1 MLHHLSEFLF
11 LILFVAG
18 ILGILLLD
26 LLVIGRKSHIISFR
40 EAGIWVAVWVSL
52 AFLFYL
58 FLLWRGEVIH
68 GIQNMDD
75 LISVIESYKYEIKLT
90 GENFE
95 ENLRL
100 FRKILSTNY
109 LTGYF
114 IEETLSL
121 DNLFV
126 ILMILTGFSVSTK
139 NYKKVLFWGILGAI
153 VLRSIFI
160 FAGYQIIKRFDWVL
174 YIFGAFLVYTG
185 IRYMFKSDDK
195 KTNIREQFV
204 FRIISKYFRV
214 YPRFVTNRF
223 FILKNGKRYIT
234 PLFVVL
240 IMVEFTDLI
249 FAVDSIPAIFSV
261 TTDPYIVFFSNIF
274 AIIGL
279 RSLFFFLA
287 NIHARF
293 RFLKYGISVL
303 LTFVGCKLLL
313 KDFLHDWGYKSQYSL
328 YFIILVIILS
338 IGLSLLLPPKK
349 KETG

>member
-1 MLHHLSEFLF
+1 MPELETVFLF
-11 LILFVAG
+11 IIG
-18 ILGILLLD
+18 IVGILLLD
-26 LLVIGRKSHIISFR
+26 LLVIGRKSHVISFG
-40 EAGIWVAVWVSL
+40 EAGTWVAVWVSL

-58 FLLWRGEVIH
+58 FLLWRGDMIH
-68 GIQNMDD
+68 GIKNEGD
-75 LISVIESYKYEIKLT
+75 LARVIKNYSYRIDLA
-90 GENFE
+90 GNDFQ
-95 ENLRL
+95 ENLKI
-100 FRKILSTNY
+100 FRKQISTNF

-160 FAGYQIIKRFDWVL
+160 FAGYAVIKRFDWVL
-174 YIFGAFLVYTG
+174 LIFGAFLVFTG
-185 IRYMFKSDDK
+185 IRYMFKKEK
-195 KTNIREQFV
+195 KTDIRKQFL
-204 FRIISKYFRV
+204 FKTISKNFRV

-223 FILKNGKRYIT
+223 FVLKEGKNYIT

-240 IMVEFTDLI
+240 ILIEFTDLI

-279 RSLFFFLA
+279 RSMFFFLA
-287 NIHARF
+287 NMHDKF
-293 RFLKYGISVL
+293 RFLKYGISTL
-303 LTFVGCKLLL
+303 LVFIGFKLLL
-313 KDFLHDWGYKSQYSL
+313 KDYIEGWGYKSQYSL
-328 YFIILVIILS
+328 YFILFVIVVS
-338 IGLSLLLPPKK
+338 VGVSLLFPPKQSRI
-349 KETG
+349 

>member
-1 MLHHLSEFLF
+1 MPELLPI
-11 LILFVAG
+11 ILFIVG

-26 LLVIGRKSHIISFR
+26 LLVIGRKSHVISFR
-40 EAGIWVAVWVSL
+40 EAGLWVAVWVSL
-52 AFLFYL
+52 AFVFYL
-58 FLLWRGEVIH
+58 ILLWRGEIIH
-68 GIQNMDD
+68 GIKNMED
-75 LISVIESYKYEIKLT
+75 LRRVVDLYSYQMDVS
-90 GENFE
+90 GNNFE
-95 ENLRL
+95 ELIRI
-100 FRKILSTNY
+100 FRKHISTNY

-126 ILMILTGFSVSTK
+126 ILMILTGFSVSIK

-160 FAGYQIIKRFDWVL
+160 FAGYAVIKRFDWVL
-174 YIFGAFLVYTG
+174 LIFGAFLVYTG
-185 IRYMFKSDDK
+185 IRYMFKTEK
-195 KTNIREQFV
+195 KTDIRKQFL
-204 FRIISKYFRV
+204 FRAISSNFRV

-223 FILKNGKRYIT
+223 FVQKEGKSYIT

-240 IMVEFTDLI
+240 ILVEFTDLI

-287 NIHARF
+287 NMHDRF
-293 RFLKYGISVL
+293 KFLKYGISVL
-303 LTFVGCKLLL
+303 LIFVGCKLLL
-313 KDFLHDWGYKSQYSL
+313 KDFILEWGYKSQYSL
-328 YFIILVIILS
+328 YFIIMVILLS
-338 IGLSLLLPPKK
+338 VGLSLLFPPKK
-349 KETG
+349 SRV

>member
-1 MLHHLSEFLF
+1 MPELLP
-11 LILFVAG
+11 LILFLVG

-26 LLVIGRKSHIISFR
+26 LLVIGRNSHVISFR

-52 AFLFYL
+52 ALLFYL
-58 FLLWRGEVIH
+58 FLLWKGEVIH
-68 GIQNMDD
+68 GIKNEEDLRRVVGLYSYQMD
-75 LISVIESYKYEIKLT
+75 LT
-90 GENFE
+90 GNNFQE
-95 ENLRL
+95 QLRI
-100 FRKILSTNY
+100 FRKNISTNY

-126 ILMILTGFSVSTK
+126 ILMILTGFSVSIK
-139 NYKKVLFWGILGAI
+139 NYKKVLFWGILGAV

-160 FAGYQIIKRFDWVL
+160 FAGYAVIKRFDWVL
-174 YIFGAFLVYTG
+174 LIFGAFLVFTG
-185 IRYMFKSDDK
+185 IRYMFKTEH
-195 KTNIREQFV
+195 KTDIRKQFL
-204 FRIISKYFRV
+204 FRMISSNFPV

-223 FILKNGKRYIT
+223 FILKEGKRYIT

-240 IMVEFTDLI
+240 ILIEFTDLI

-274 AIIGL
+274 AVIGL

-287 NIHARF
+287 NMHDRF

-303 LTFVGCKLLL
+303 LTFVGFKLLL
-313 KDFLHDWGYKSQYSL
+313 KDFILEWGYKSQYSL
-328 YFIILVIILS
+328 YFIVLVILMS
-338 IGLSLLLPPKK
+338 VGLSLLFPPKK
-349 KETG
+349 EEAR

>member
-1 MLHHLSEFLF
+1 MLHHLTEILF
-11 LILFVAG
+11 LILFIAG
-18 ILGILLLD
+18 ILGILLID
-26 LLVIGRKSHIISFR
+26 LLLVGRKSHVLSFR

-58 FLLWRGEVIH
+58 FLLWKGELIH
-68 GIQNMDD
+68 GIKNMDD
-75 LISVIESYKYEIKLT
+75 LVAVINSYAYEMKLT
-90 GENFE
+90 GDNFE
-95 ENLRL
+95 ENLRI
-100 FRKILSTNY
+100 FRKNISTNY

-126 ILMILTGFSVSTK
+126 ILMILTSFSVSTK

-174 YIFGAFLVYTG
+174 LIFGAFLVYTG
-185 IRYMFKSDDK
+185 IRYMFKRDDK
-195 KTNIREQFV
+195 KTDIRKQFL
-204 FRIISKYFRV
+204 FRVISRNFPV

-223 FILKNGKRYIT
+223 FILKEGKRYIT

-240 IMVEFTDLI
+240 ILIEFTDLI

-287 NIHARF
+287 NIHGRF
-293 RFLKYGISVL
+293 KLLKYGISIL
-303 LTFVGCKLLL
+303 LIFVGFKLLL

-328 YFIILVIILS
+328 YFILVVILLS
-338 IGLSLLLPPKK
+338 IGLSLILPARK
-349 KETG
+349 KEVS

>member
-1 MLHHLSEFLF
+1 MAELETV
-11 LILFVAG
+11 ILFIIG
-18 ILGILLLD
+18 IVGILLVD
-26 LLVIGRKSHIISFR
+26 LLLIGRKSHIISFR

-58 FLLWRGEVIH
+58 FLLWRGETIH
-68 GIQNMDD
+68 GIENEDD
-75 LISVIESYKYEIKLT
+75 LRRVINLYAYKLDLT
-90 GENFE
+90 GNDFH

-100 FRKILSTNY
+100 FRKQISTNY

-126 ILMILTGFSVSTK
+126 ILMILTSFSVSK
-139 NYKKVLFWGILGAI
+139 RNYKKVLFWGILGAI
-153 VLRSIFI
+153 ILRSIFI
-160 FAGYQIIKRFDWVL
+160 FAGYALIKKFDWVL
-174 YIFGAFLVYTG
+174 LIFGTFLIYTG
-185 IRYMFKSDDK
+185 VRYMFKQEK
-195 KTNIREQFV
+195 KTDIRKQFL
-204 FRIISKYFRV
+204 FRTISKNFPV

-223 FILKNGKRYIT
+223 FILKEGKRYIT

-240 IMVEFTDLI
+240 ILIEFTDLI

-287 NIHARF
+287 NMHDRF
-293 RFLKYGISVL
+293 AYLKYGISVL
-303 LTFVGCKLLL
+303 LIFVGFKLLL
-313 KDFLHDWGYKSQYSL
+313 KDFIEEWGYKSQYSL
-328 YFIILVIILS
+328 YFILLVIVVSVGI
-338 IGLSLLLPPKK
+338 SLFFPPKK
-349 KETG
+349 SRV

>member
-1 MLHHLSEFLF
+1 MPEILP
-11 LILFVAG
+11 LILFIVG
-18 ILGILLLD
+18 IVGVLLID
-26 LLVIGRKSHIISFR
+26 LLVIGRKSHVISFS

-58 FLLWRGEVIH
+58 FLLWKGEVVH
-68 GIQNMDD
+68 GIKNMED
-75 LISVIESYKYEIKLT
+75 LRRVVDLYSYQI
-90 GENFE
+90 GVSGNNFQE
-95 ENLRL
+95 TIRI
-100 FRKILSTNY
+100 FRKNISTNY
-109 LTGYF
+109 ITGYF

-153 VLRSIFI
+153 VLRSLFI
-160 FAGYQIIKRFDWVL
+160 FAGYAVIKRFDWVL
-174 YIFGAFLVYTG
+174 LIFGAFLVYTG
-185 IRYMFKSDDK
+185 IRYMFKEEK
-195 KTNIREQFV
+195 KTDIRKQFL
-204 FRIISKYFRV
+204 FRAISSNFRV

-223 FILKNGKRYIT
+223 FLLKEGKRYIT

-240 IMVEFTDLI
+240 ILVEFTDLI

-287 NIHARF
+287 SMHGRF

-303 LTFVGCKLLL
+303 LIFVGFKLLL
-313 KDFLHDWGYKSQYSL
+313 KDFIQEWGYKSQYSL
-328 YFIILVIILS
+328 YFIIFVILASVGI
-338 IGLSLLLPPKK
+338 SLLFPPKK
-349 KETG
+349 SRI

>member
-1 MLHHLSEFLF
+1 MPELESV
-11 LILFVAG
+11 FVFIIG
-18 ILGILLLD
+18 IVAILLLD
-26 LLVIGRKSHIISFR
+26 LLVIGRKSHIISFQ

-58 FLLWRGEVIH
+58 FLLWHGEIIH
-68 GIQNMDD
+68 GIKRQED
-75 LISVIESYKYEIKLT
+75 LSRVVQSYAYKLDLT
-90 GENFE
+90 GNDFMD
-95 ENLRL
+95 NLKI
-100 FRKILSTNY
+100 FRKQLSTNF

-126 ILMILTGFSVSTK
+126 ILMILTSFSVATS

-160 FAGYQIIKRFDWVL
+160 FAGYAVIKKFEWVL
-174 YIFGAFLVYTG
+174 LVFGAFLVFTG
-185 IRYMFKSDDK
+185 IRYMFKKEK
-195 KTNIREQFV
+195 KTDIRKQFL
-204 FRIISKYFRV
+204 FKTISRNFRV

-223 FILKNGKRYIT
+223 FVLKEGRNYIT

-240 IMVEFTDLI
+240 ILIEFTDLI

-261 TTDPYIVFFSNIF
+261 TRDPYIIFFSNIF

-287 NIHARF
+287 NMHDRF
-293 RFLKYGISVL
+293 WFLKYGISVL
-303 LTFVGCKLLL
+303 LIFVGFKLLL
-313 KDFLHDWGYKSQYSL
+313 KDLIERWDGYKSQYSL
-328 YFIILVIILS
+328 YFILFVIVASVGI
-338 IGLSLLLPPKK
+338 SLIFQPKK
-349 KETG
+349 SNV

>member
-1 MLHHLSEFLF
+1 MLHHISEMLF
-11 LILFVAG
+11 LILFIAG
-18 ILGILLLD
+18 ILSILLLD
-26 LLVIGRKSHIISFR
+26 LLVIGRKSHVLSFR
-40 EAGIWVAVWVSL
+40 EAGAWVAVWVSL

-58 FLLWRGEVIH
+58 FLLWKGELIH
-68 GIQNMDD
+68 GIKNMDD
-75 LISVIESYKYEIKLT
+75 LAAVINSYAYEMKLT
-90 GENFE
+90 GNSFE
-95 ENLRL
+95 ENLMI
-100 FRKILSTNY
+100 FRKNISTNY

-174 YIFGAFLVYTG
+174 LIFGAFLVFTG
-185 IRYMFKSDDK
+185 IRYMFKK
-195 KTNIREQFV
+195 EHEKTDIREHFL
-204 FRIISKYFRV
+204 FRVISKNFPV
-214 YPRFVTNRF
+214 YPRFVMNRF
-223 FILKNGKRYIT
+223 FILKEGKGYIT

-240 IMVEFTDLI
+240 ILIEFTDLI

-287 NIHARF
+287 NINDRF

-303 LTFVGCKLLL
+303 LTFVGAKLLL

-328 YFIILVIILS
+328 YFIILVILIS
-338 IGLSLLLPPKK
+338 IGLSLLFPAGKVK
-349 KETG
+349 TE